1 MAELEEED
9 DRDYGCGDDEDRD
22 QASQHRVQ
30 RRVEM
35 WPFVLISNIEL
46 RWNLLLRRAD
56 RDMDWGS
63 GLGVLHGEGLG
74 WGRDQGKGAG
84 LDRGLDRY

>member
-35 WPFVLISNIEL
+35 WPFVWNNTLTDLVIDWLISFVIC
-46 RWNLLLRRAD
+46 
-56 RDMDWGS
+56 
-63 GLGVLHGEGLG
+63 
-74 WGRDQGKGAG
+74 
-84 LDRGLDRY
+84 

>member
-1 MAELEEED
+1 MVGPLAELEEED

-35 WPFVLISNIEL
+35 WPFVWNNKLTDLVIDWLISFVIC
-46 RWNLLLRRAD
+46 
-56 RDMDWGS
+56 
-63 GLGVLHGEGLG
+63 
-74 WGRDQGKGAG
+74 
-84 LDRGLDRY
+84 